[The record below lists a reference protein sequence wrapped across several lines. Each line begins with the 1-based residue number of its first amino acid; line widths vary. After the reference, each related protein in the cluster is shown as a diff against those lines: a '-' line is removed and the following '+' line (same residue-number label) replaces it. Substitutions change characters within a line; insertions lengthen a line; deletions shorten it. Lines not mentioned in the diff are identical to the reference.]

1 MPPPNLVVNPNFNSL
16 LSGWNY
22 DGNTSYYNNPKVA
35 VFDIAGNTGGGSI
48 WQEIEVKPGKTY
60 DFSFLYGL
68 AVNEVSGG
76 SANISY
82 EIITVPDAGSTTPP
96 VVLLSGSGS
105 DTTGTQYSN
114 NNPPSKPY
122 AADTS
127 AAGQITI
134 PAGITKIRITI
145 SGNVSATDKR
155 DVVVDD
161 VSLTKVVCF
170 TRGTLI
176 GTDAGERPVET
187 LRKGDLVRTLHSGL
201 QPIRW
206 IGRRR
211 LTSADLAKQPKLR
224 PILIR
229 KDALGSGVPATDLI
243 VSPQHRMLVSSTIV
257 HRVFGENVVLVSAKQ
272 LLPLDGVSVIEDEHP
287 VEYWHF
293 LCDDHQIVTANGA
306 MAETLLLGQEAL
318 KTLSG
323 DALDEIRT
331 IFPELDLQ
339 DTAIPAAT
347 IARGPRCR
355 QMVARHLKNRKALVQ
370 HLSLPG
376 DNLNAPVAVKAK
388 ERA

>member
-1 MPPPNLVVNPNFNSL
+1 MPNNLIVNPNFDGNSL
-16 LSGWNY
+16 VGWTAVPANGNRVAAYKDQAAFGTANSAAGGQLS
-22 DGNTSYYNNPKVA
+22 
-35 VFDIAGNTGGGSI
+35 
-48 WQEIEVKPGKTY
+48 QEVSVTPGEKY
-60 DFSFLYGL
+60 FFSFDYGL
-68 AVNEVSGG
+68 ANAGTATGVATGNVT
-76 SANISY
+76 IV
-82 EIITVPDAGSTTPP
+82 TVPGGAELVNSNFADDTEVLYTTP
-96 VVLLSGSGS
+96 
-105 DTTGTQYSN
+105 
-114 NNPPSKPY
+114 
-122 AADTS
+122 AADKS
-127 AAGQITI
+127 FNKIEIEI
-134 PAGITKIRITI
+134 PAGVTAIKITF
-145 SGNVSATDKR
+145 TD
-155 DVVVDD
+155 
-161 VSLTKVVCF
+161 LTSSTNGLDLVLDNIDFRAVCF

-176 GTDAGERPVET
+176 ETDAGERPVET
-187 LRKGDLVRTLHSGL
+187 LRKGDLVRTLHGGL

-206 IGRRR
+206 IGHRR
-211 LTSADLAKQPKLR
+211 LTSAELAKQPKLR
-224 PILIR
+224 PILIC

-272 LLPLDGVSVIEDEHP
+272 LLPLDGVSVVEDDHP

-376 DNLNAPVAVKAK
+376 DNVNAPVAAKTK